1 MSFSVEFAKALLNSS
16 STIQEQKTINSDLLP
31 LLQESTSSLVRK
43 LSCMLLI
50 AEQKNSFD
58 VQVLEEIKTKW
69 SRILSIVEEHDIH
82 LPEQELAIEA
92 AISQIQ
98 EEGEGAA
105 APTNVS
111 AGIDSSTP
119 RIDPK
124 KRKEA
129 KDDSSI
135 IVP

>member
-31 LLQESTSSLVRK
+31 LLQEGASSFVRK

-50 AEQKNSFD
+50 AEHAKEFD
-58 VQVLEEIKTKW
+58 VHVIEDIKSKW
-69 SRILSIVEEHDIH
+69 GKILSIVEEHDIH
-82 LPEQELAIEA
+82 LPEQELAIESA
-92 AISQIQ
+92 LYQIK

-111 AGIDSSTP
+111 AGIDASTP

-124 KRKEA
+124 KRKEV